1 MYSSVIR
8 HKNYYMKQNVTH
20 SISGPKS
27 LSELYWAMTKLALQ
41 GFGGVFPV
49 AQRVL
54 VEERKWF
61 TSQVFL
67 EEWAVAQVLP
77 GPNIVNLLVM
87 FGGRWFGVMGAIV
100 AVAGIFSMPA
110 LLLILVAIFFEQFRE
125 YPAVAGALHG
135 MGAVSAGL
143 IGGTSLKM
151 AGSLKVHP
159 LTFWGAIT
167 FTVVTFVLLAVL
179 KFPLIPVLLVMG
191 TSSIF
196 LTYLKIKNSHFPK
209 GNK

>member
-1 MYSSVIR
+1 ME
-8 HKNYYMKQNVTH
+8 QNVTNTGE
-20 SISGPKS
+20 GPKS
-27 LSELYWAMTKLALQ
+27 LAELYWALTKLALQ

-61 TSQVFL
+61 TPQFFL

-77 GPNIVNLLVM
+77 GPNIVNLSVM
-87 FGGRWFGVMGAIV
+87 LGSRCFGAMGAFV
-100 AVAGIFSMPA
+100 AVLGIFSMPA

-135 MGAVSAGL
+135 MGVVSAGL

-151 AGSLKVHP
+151 AGSLKTHP
-159 LTFWGAIT
+159 LTFFGAIT
-167 FTVVTFVLLAVL
+167 FTVITFILLAVL
-179 KFPLIPVLLVMG
+179 RFPLIPVLLVMG
-191 TSSIF
+191 TSSVF
-196 LTYLKIKNSHFPK
+196 LTYWKIKHSPVAK
-209 GNK
+209 GSE

>member
-1 MYSSVIR
+1 MYSFVIR
-8 HKNYYMKQNVTH
+8 LKNYYMKQNVTQTGG
-20 SISGPKS
+20 GPKS
-27 LSELYWAMTKLALQ
+27 LADLYWALTKLALQ

-61 TSQVFL
+61 TPQVFL

-77 GPNIVNLLVM
+77 GPNIVNLSVM
-87 FGGRWFGVMGAIV
+87 LGARCFGAMGAFV

-110 LLLILVAIFFEQFRE
+110 ILLMLVAIFFEQFRE

-143 IGGTSLKM
+143 IAGTSLKM
-151 AGSLKVHP
+151 AGSLKTHP
-159 LTFWGAIT
+159 LTFLGAIT
-167 FTVVTFVLLAVL
+167 FTSITFVLLAVF

-191 TSSIF
+191 TSSVF
-196 LTYLKIKNSHFPK
+196 LTYLKIKHSYSSGSK
-209 GNK
+209 E

>member
-1 MYSSVIR
+1 MYSFVIR
-8 HKNYYMKQNVTH
+8 LKNYYMEQKV
-20 SISGPKS
+20 SIPQKGPNS
-27 LSELYWAMTKLALQ
+27 LAELYWAMTKLALQ

-61 TSQVFL
+61 TPQVFL

-77 GPNIVNLLVM
+77 GPNIVNLSVM
-87 FGGRWFGVMGAIV
+87 FGSRWFGAMGAFV
-100 AVAGIFSMPA
+100 AVAGIFSIPA

-143 IGGTSLKM
+143 IAGTSLKM
-151 AGSLKVHP
+151 AGSLKTHP
-159 LTFWGAIT
+159 LTFFGAIA
-167 FTVVTFVLLAVL
+167 FTVVTFILLAVI

-191 TSSIF
+191 TSSVLI
-196 LTYLKIKNSHFPK
+196 TYLKIKHFHGVK
-209 GNK
+209 GGE